1 MEKLCERSISIERTG
16 SVMGTKYYKKFKGSK
31 RLPPT
36 NTSPLSSELHRNI
49 ARLKQELGESSDV
62 MIRFI
67 KNKDHSFVVGIVH
80 IDGISNTQHINQYII
95 EPLSKW
101 MISSDTVFSVQDVH
115 EKLEPILS
123 VSGLKVGKRFAEVLT
138 AVLTGGTA
146 IIM

>member
-1 MEKLCERSISIERTG
+1 
-16 SVMGTKYYKKFKGSK
+16 MGTKYSKKFKGSK
-31 RLPPT
+31 RLPPM

-123 VSGLKVGKRFAEVLT
+123 VSGLKVGKRFDEVLT
-138 AVLTGGTA
+138 AALTGGTA
-146 IIM
+146 RLFLTFR

>member
-16 SVMGTKYYKKFKGSK
+16 SVMGTKYSKKFKGSK
-31 RLPPT
+31 RLPPM